1 MTHKKTAY
9 ILLSAAAVLIAVSAV
24 IAVGTAF
31 ARYRTTSSVALTMN
45 NVYSKNGVWLWASY
59 NENYVQTDEGEEAQP
74 KYNALQ
80 NWTSINDETKTYTLG
95 FLLTNE
101 GNSGNPAG
109 FNQNVILE
117 VFVTEGVADPS
128 KLTVTLSTNNGTYTA
143 TATKVAEGSTVYNA
157 YGAGWIYRFTSDG
170 QPLTWYLQGG
180 RTVAIPMT
188 LIVAGQSVEPAS
200 LSLIATGT
208 PAD

>member
-24 IAVGTAF
+24 IAVGSAF

-45 NVYSKNGVWLWASY
+45 NVYSKNGVWLWSSY
-59 NENYVQTDEGEEAQP
+59 NENYVQTDEDEDAQP

-80 NWTSINDETKTYTLG
+80 SWTSVSESTCNLD

-101 GNSGNPAG
+101 GNSGGPAG
-109 FNQNVILE
+109 FNQNAVLE

-128 KLTVTLSTNNGTYTA
+128 KLTVTLSTDGGTYTA
-143 TATKVAEGSTVYNA
+143 TATQVTEGSTVYNA

-170 QPLTWYLQGG
+170 KPLTWYLQGG
-180 RTVAIPMT
+180 RTVAISMT

>member
-24 IAVGTAF
+24 IAVGAAF

-45 NVYSKNGVWLWASY
+45 NVYSKNGVWLWSSS
-59 NENYVQTDEGEEAQP
+59 NGNTQP

-80 NWTSINDETKTYTLG
+80 SWTSVSESTCNLD

-101 GNSGNPAG
+101 GNSGGPAG
-109 FNQNVILE
+109 FNQNAALE

>member
-24 IAVGTAF
+24 IAVGVAF

-45 NVYSKNGVWLWASY
+45 NVYSKNGVWLWSSS
-59 NENYVQTDEGEEAQP
+59 NGNTQL

-80 NWTSINDETKTYTLG
+80 SWTSVSESTCNLD

-101 GNSGNPAG
+101 GNSGGPAG
-109 FNQNVILE
+109 FNQNAVIE

-143 TATKVAEGSTVYNA
+143 TASSSTA
-157 YGAGWIYRFTSDG
+157 
-170 QPLTWYLQGG
+170 
-180 RTVAIPMT
+180 
-188 LIVAGQSVEPAS
+188 LI
-200 LSLIATGT
+200 
-208 PAD
+208 